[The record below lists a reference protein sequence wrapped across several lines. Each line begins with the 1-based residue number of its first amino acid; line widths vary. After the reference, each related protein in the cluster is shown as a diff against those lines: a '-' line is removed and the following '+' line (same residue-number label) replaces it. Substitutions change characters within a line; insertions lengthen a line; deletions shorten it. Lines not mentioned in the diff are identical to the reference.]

1 MRRGQKS
8 NRNRS
13 LEEEFLLTALDD
25 TEGFKASVREGTA
38 DVLELTRE
46 LELDVEPDNMSEL
59 LPSRDKS

>member
-13 LEEEFLLTALDD
+13 LEEEFLLTVLDD

-38 DVLELTRE
+38 DVLEIARE
-46 LELDVEPDNMSEL
+46 LGLGTKDVT
-59 LPSRDKS
+59 